1 MENNAPTKKKRVQ
14 KKLIQALI
22 HEFTT
27 TTAAA
32 QAVEPIASTAAA
44 AAGDVPPVASEGGST
59 VAPEESPLLK
69 RYIASLEDPDDL
81 QAFRIA
87 QSHFGAAFFP
97 EKTVGFCN
105 WRRRQE

>member
-32 QAVEPIASTAAA
+32 QAEPITSTAAA
-44 AAGDVPPVASEGGST
+44 AAGDVPPIASEGGST